1 MATFLVLTEQVLR
14 RLERNRGKLVKL
26 GGTRKTRVTC
36 QHSRAHIVP
45 FRKTTLY
52 FLKLLG
58 ASYLLLANPSG
69 AAGPRGPQE
78 PALFSIGKRF
88 T

>member
-1 MATFLVLTEQVLR
+1 M
-14 RLERNRGKLVKL
+14 KL
-26 GGTRKTRVTC
+26 GGTRKTRVAC
-36 QHSRAHIVP
+36 LHSRAHVVP
-45 FRKTTLY
+45 LRKATLY

-69 AAGPRGPQE
+69 AAGPPGPQE